1 MKKLVIAISCIALI
15 GLTSCKGS
23 KTAPQNFQTGLSKLF
38 PGVSNVDWDNE
49 KDGTWEA
56 EFVKNGIKTSVS
68 FNQDGI
74 LKEVEEE
81 IELSQFPTAAQNYL
95 KSNFPNKKIK
105 DISKMTDSKGVV
117 TYEAEVD
124 DQDLIFDA
132 QGNFLKIENE
142 DKEDA
147 KIATTPT
154 PEAPATKV
162 DVRLIP
168 QTVHDFVAKNYP
180 GYKIES
186 AEHDPMCNGYDA
198 IDVAIRKPGS
208 AAYSVIFSPKWD
220 FIQQEED
227 VALDTAPENL
237 KSILKTKFADFKVDS
252 QIEKLTLA
260 DKKIQYTADLSKN
273 GSSKE
278 VVFDEKGNVV
288 CSH

>member
-23 KTAPQNFQTGLSKLF
+23 KMAPQNFPTGLSKLF

-56 EFVKNGIKTSVS
+56 EFVKNGIKTSVT
-68 FNQDGI
+68 FNNDGS
-74 LKEVEEE
+74 LKEVEEK
-81 IELSQFPTAAQNYL
+81 IELSQFPVPAQNYI
-95 KSNFPNKKIK
+95 KSNFPNKKMK

-147 KIATTPT
+147 KTATTT
-154 PEAPATKV
+154 TEASTTKV